1 MAYPQSMKNLNF
13 SLTLA
18 LLALPSLA
26 LAQTVVSGVGANAA
40 ALTPFRDQFR
50 TNLGGGT
57 VAGANGSFGGL
68 RREINWDGVPATFS
82 APNNLPANFFN
93 VNSPR
98 GAVFSTSGTG
108 FQVSGAT
115 TDAGVGQP
123 AAVRFG
129 NIEANYT
136 STFQTF
142 SAQRLFTSLGS
153 NVYDVDF
160 FVPGTTTPAL
170 VSGFGSIFTD
180 VDLASTTTIEYFDK
194 NSVSLGTFSAPVQDL
209 GLSFIGVS
217 FATPS
222 VAKVRITQGT
232 IALGAGINDEGSSI
246 DVVAAD
252 DFLYS
257 EPVAVSAASAPEP
270 GTLAFLA
277 LGGTLTLI
285 RRRRLK

>member
-1 MAYPQSMKNLNF
+1 MKNLNLP
-13 SLTLA
+13 LTLA

-26 LAQTVVSGVGANAA
+26 LAQTVVSGTGANPT

-57 VAGANGSFGGL
+57 TAGANGSFGGL
-68 RREINWDGVPATFS
+68 RREINWDGVPAGFS

-93 VNSPR
+93 ANSPR

-108 FQVSGAT
+108 FQVSSAS
-115 TDAGVGQP
+115 TDAGAGQP
-123 AAVRFG
+123 AAARFG

-142 SAQRLFTSLGS
+142 SAQRLFTAIGS
-153 NVYDVDF
+153 NIYDVNF
-160 FVPGTTTPAL
+160 FVPGTSTPAL

-180 VDLASTTTIEYFDK
+180 VDLFDSTSIEYFDQN
-194 NSVSLGTFSAPVQDL
+194 NSSLGVFSAPTQDL

-217 FATPS
+217 FASPTI
-222 VAKVRITQGT
+222 AKVRITQGNL
-232 IALGAGINDEGSSI
+232 ALGAGINDEGSSI

-257 EPVAVSAASAPEP
+257 EPVAASAASAPEP
-270 GTLAFLA
+270 GTLVFLA
-277 LGGTLTLI
+277 LGGTLTLMRC
-285 RRRRLK
+285 RRRSLK